1 MAVKV
6 TFVNNDSVYITDDTY
21 ISAWKSV
28 DTSDEEP
35 GYYSEG
41 GRVGSRLD
49 GNLLGTSDPIVALEG
64 LFGSVDWF
72 MLLDDK
78 QPVPKVY
85 KTSAILSLE
94 SINI

>member
-6 TFVNNDSVYITDDTY
+6 TFVNNESITITDDTY

-28 DTSDEEP
+28 DTSEKEP
-35 GYYSEG
+35 GYYAHG
-41 GRVGSRLD
+41 GLVGSRLD
-49 GNLLGTSDPIVALEG
+49 GNLLGTSEPVVALQG

-72 MLLDDK
+72 SLKDK
-78 QPVPKVY
+78 PTKIY

-94 SINI
+94 S